1 MGMNPVVVEM
11 ATWKHLEFPFSSK
24 RVIQSQLCISGEI
37 VDVSVATKFLKDED
51 WWFLPHPRLD

>member
-37 VDVSVATKFLKDED
+37 VDVSVTTKFLKDED
-51 WWFLPHPRLD
+51 